1 MFTENPEA
9 YKGVAWWVIFIVVF
23 ATVIAVVTLLIWMYR
38 CGFRRKENLYMKPRN
53 CSYSVEKRK
62 DDKNYAMEDRYVAI
76 EDVIKDNKVEKPKD
90 DKDDAMEDRYVV
102 IEDVIK
108 DNKLL

>member
-1 MFTENPEA
+1 
-9 YKGVAWWVIFIVVF
+9 
-23 ATVIAVVTLLIWMYR
+23 
-38 CGFRRKENLYMKPRN
+38 
-53 CSYSVEKRK
+53 
-62 DDKNYAMEDRYVAI
+62 MEDRYVAI
-76 EDVIKDNKVEKPKD
+76 EDVVKDNKVEKPKD